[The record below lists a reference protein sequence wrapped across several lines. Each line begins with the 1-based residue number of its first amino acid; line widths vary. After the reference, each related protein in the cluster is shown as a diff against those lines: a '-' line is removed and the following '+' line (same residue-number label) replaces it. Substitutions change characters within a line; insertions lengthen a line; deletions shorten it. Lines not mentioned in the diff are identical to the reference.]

1 LETKVSL
8 FIANYGRKMR
18 MKVDLR
24 KKEKIKKVIEFVER
38 MKKI

>member
-1 LETKVSL
+1 LATKVSL